1 MKVRMI
7 AIAVLAGAGAALGQ
21 ADAQPAATP
30 ASSAP
35 PAAPKPGDHVLRL
48 TNAGGGGITAI
59 YVAKTGTH
67 DESDDLLGKQ
77 TAGPGKTVV
86 LKVKDPGGDCIFDLQ
101 FLMNDGAM
109 VTKKAINLCQ
119 TTEMSFTP

>member
-1 MKVRMI
+1 MI
-7 AIAVLAGAGAALGQ
+7 AIAVLAGAVAALGQ
-21 ADAQPAATP
+21 ADAQPAP

-35 PAAPKPGDHVLRL
+35 PAPPKAGDHVLRL

-59 YVAKTGTH
+59 YVVKTGTH

-86 LKVKDPGGDCIFDLQ
+86 LKVKDPGGDCVFDLQ
-101 FLMNDGAM
+101 FLMNDGAT
-109 VTKKAINLCQ
+109 VTKKAVNLCQ